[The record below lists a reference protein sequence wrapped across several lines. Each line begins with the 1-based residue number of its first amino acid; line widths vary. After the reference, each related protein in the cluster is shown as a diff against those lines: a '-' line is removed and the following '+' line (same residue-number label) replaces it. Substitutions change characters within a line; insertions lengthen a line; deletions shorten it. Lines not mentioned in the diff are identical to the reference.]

1 MSPLISGP
9 YQPATRRPYAM
20 NTTSTE
26 EITAAEEPGYTVVES
41 LLTDQGDSPRPQED
55 SHGLTEHYW

>member
-1 MSPLISGP
+1 MPPLISGP

-20 NTTSTE
+20 NTTSTK

-41 LLTDQGDSPRPQED
+41 LLTDQGDS
-55 SHGLTEHYW
+55 HGLTEHYW